1 MNRRT
6 ATAIAGFLAVTA
18 MMLTA
23 CTPTAEPT
31 PTKTPTASATP
42 TPEPTEA
49 PTQEPVSAPK
59 DEAQAVS
66 DANKVYAEYNQA
78 LFKFLADPALGTD
91 YLAHFVWPD
100 SRMATLLQ
108 DTYTGKVENQTA
120 VKGEPFVWQ
129 ANEALSYVA
138 PVTNTS
144 TGEVDPL
151 GAVNL
156 FGCSDNTG
164 VTFLV
169 GGAENTNIPKGSF
182 PYQVVM
188 IYSPD
193 DEGWFIQD
201 EMSLTG
207 KEGAPLC

>member
-1 MNRRT
+1 MRIQRSIGV
-6 ATAIAGFLAVTA
+6 AVSVVGAALILAG
-18 MMLTA
+18 
-23 CTPTAEPT
+23 CT
-31 PTKTPTASATP
+31 
-42 TPEPTEA
+42 TPEPQETPKPTPSATATVEPTGA
-49 PTQEPVSAPK
+49 PTTAPVSAPK

-78 LFKFLADPALGTD
+78 LFKFLADPELGTD
-91 YLAHFVWPD
+91 YLEHFVWPD

-120 VKGEPFVWQ
+120 VEGEPFVWQ

-138 PVTNTS
+138 PVTNNS

-156 FGCSDNTG
+156 FGCSDNSG

-169 GGAENTNIPKGSF
+169 GGAENANIPKGSF

-188 IYSPD
+188 IYSAE

>member
-1 MNRRT
+1 MRIQRSIGV
-6 ATAIAGFLAVTA
+6 AVSVVGAALILAG
-18 MMLTA
+18 
-23 CTPTAEPT
+23 CT
-31 PTKTPTASATP
+31 
-42 TPEPTEA
+42 TPEPQKTPKPTPSATATVEPSGA
-49 PTQEPVSAPK
+49 PTAAPVSAPK

-78 LFKFLADPALGTD
+78 LFEFLADPALGTD
-91 YLAHFVWPD
+91 YLEHFVWPD

-108 DTYTGKVENQTA
+108 DTYNGKVENQTA

-138 PVTNTS
+138 PVTNNS

-169 GGAENTNIPKGSF
+169 GGAENANIPKGSF

-188 IYSPD
+188 IYSAE
-193 DEGWFIQD
+193 DEGWFVQD